1 MSFTFDSPMSR
12 QTTSH
17 IFMVRPTH
25 FGFNH
30 ETASN
35 NAFQVNDQRPLDEIR
50 NLAVLEFDELVK
62 TLRNSAVDVTVY
74 QEDIHSKQ
82 TDSIFPNN
90 WFSTHEDGAIV
101 TYPMYSRSRREERKE
116 DVYELLSSRF
126 VINKHIHLED
136 FEKKNKFLEGT
147 GSIVLDRK
155 SQKAYA
161 CRSIRTDE
169 EILNKFCAEF
179 ELEKILFDATDHS
192 GQPIYHTNVMMSI
205 GEDLL
210 IICGESIKNKDQR
223 EFVLREFQ
231 NDGKEIID
239 ISLEQMK
246 NFSGNVLQVKS
257 QNGEHL
263 MVMSSR
269 AFASFNSE
277 QIHQIKKHC
286 KIVHSPIPI
295 IEQYGGGGVRCM
307 IAEIFLPLKEPS
319 YDL

>member
-1 MSFTFDSPMSR
+1 M
-12 QTTSH
+12 
-17 IFMVRPTH
+17 
-25 FGFNH
+25 
-30 ETASN
+30 
-35 NAFQVNDQRPLDEIR
+35 
-50 NLAVLEFDELVK
+50 
-62 TLRNSAVDVTVY
+62 
-74 QEDIHSKQ
+74 
-82 TDSIFPNN
+82 
-90 WFSTHEDGAIV
+90 
-101 TYPMYSRSRREERKE
+101 
-116 DVYELLSSRF
+116 
-126 VINKHIHLED
+126 
-136 FEKKNKFLEGT
+136 
-147 GSIVLDRK
+147 
-155 SQKAYA
+155 
-161 CRSIRTDE
+161 
-169 EILNKFCAEF
+169 
-179 ELEKILFDATDHS
+179 FDATDHS

-205 GEDLL
+205 GKDLL